1 MWDENLAILYLHC
14 CILRGRSSSCKS
26 KLTLINKID
35 VLVQDRRAGYHIG
48 SNPEHP
54 EIPISATCREK
65 CTFEMIEVEKAEDY
79 IIDDERLC
87 TFIDDDECRATFVYG
102 YHNATGRLQ
111 VWVQTTKECPVV
123 VDIMGE

>member
-1 MWDENLAILYLHC
+1 
-14 CILRGRSSSCKS
+14 
-26 KLTLINKID
+26 
-35 VLVQDRRAGYHIG
+35 
-48 SNPEHP
+48 
-54 EIPISATCREK
+54 
-65 CTFEMIEVEKAEDY
+65 VEKAEDY

-123 VDIMGE
+123 VDIMGNPFSSTTRLQSAMDKFMPTGQNLGRIFNCRCGDACAYHAIMLVTKTTNLKVENAA

>member
-1 MWDENLAILYLHC
+1 M
-14 CILRGRSSSCKS
+14 
-26 KLTLINKID
+26 
-35 VLVQDRRAGYHIG
+35 
-48 SNPEHP
+48 
-54 EIPISATCREK
+54 IP
-65 CTFEMIEVEKAEDY
+65 VEKAEDY

-123 VDIMGE
+123 VDLMGNSNFYFKWATNGLFFFIFVFLIQLVGSNKICQ

>member
-1 MWDENLAILYLHC
+1 MSGGNGE
-14 CILRGRSSSCKS
+14 
-26 KLTLINKID
+26 
-35 VLVQDRRAGYHIG
+35 
-48 SNPEHP
+48 EP
-54 EIPISATCREK
+54 EIPMSATCREK
-65 CTFEMIEVEKAEDY
+65 CTFELIEVEKAEDY

-123 VDIMGE
+123 VDIMGKFINDVTKLYILAYRSMCKFSFFHSP